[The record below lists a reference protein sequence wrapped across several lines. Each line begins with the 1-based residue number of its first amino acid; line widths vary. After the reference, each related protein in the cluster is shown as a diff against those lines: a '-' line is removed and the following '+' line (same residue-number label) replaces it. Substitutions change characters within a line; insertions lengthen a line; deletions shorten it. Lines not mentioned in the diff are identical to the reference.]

1 MIWEIV
7 EEEDTSEPQL
17 KIDVPTFTPKK
28 DDKTKSS
35 DDEDDAATKE
45 DHFLPH
51 GAIAVAE
58 GHLFVA
64 SHIDFLEKTL
74 KPLPENQRLATQKE
88 FQQVWGI
95 TFGKMGMKQQSSR
108 SFSWTDR
115 AVQPAYELIRQGKMP
130 QSESLL
136 GRALN
141 SLAEPT
147 KNKGPRE
154 QRING
159 SKLPGFDIVGKALR
173 PVHRRHDQRERRL
186 VHQGRAAQQ
195 VARYGGLQPDAQAR
209 DATSI
214 ARKPHSSL
222 ARRASTSLC
231 GSGLAGKPLTAFPL
245 WPRTDA
251 GGRRGRGGPRA
262 SSPRSA

>member
-7 EEEDTSEPQL
+7 QEEENSVPEF
-17 KIDVPTFTPKK
+17 KIDVPNFAPKK
-28 DDKTKSS
+28 DDDKTKSS
-35 DDEDDAATKE
+35 DDDEDAAAAKE

-115 AVQPAYELIRQGKMP
+115 AVQPAYELIREGKMP

-147 KNKGPRE
+147 KNKAPRE

-159 SKLPGFDIVGKALR
+159 SKLPGFDIVGKALG
-173 PVHRRHDQRERRL
+173 PST
-186 VHQGRAAQQ
+186 AAM
-195 VARYGGLQPDAQAR
+195 
-209 DATSI
+209 TSEKDGWFI
-214 ARKPHSSL
+214 KGVL
-222 ARRASTSLC
+222 LN
-231 GSGLAGKPLTAFPL
+231 K
-245 WPRTDA
+245 
-251 GGRRGRGGPRA
+251 
-262 SSPRSA
+262 